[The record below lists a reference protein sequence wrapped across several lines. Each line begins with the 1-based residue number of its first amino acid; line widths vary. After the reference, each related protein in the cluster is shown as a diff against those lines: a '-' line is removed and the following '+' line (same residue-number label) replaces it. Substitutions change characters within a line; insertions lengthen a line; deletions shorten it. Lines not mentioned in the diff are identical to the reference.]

1 MKLSPKTRVG
11 ELLDAYPFL
20 LDFLPDYNKH
30 FEKLLNPVARATIAK
45 VATLEMAAQNNN
57 LDLKR
62 FLEDLRTAI
71 LENTGEELVIMFD
84 EELRARAKKIKSIL
98 AELHEKGPSS
108 RESLERRFAE
118 EIKDI
123 TPGEI
128 GEIEQEL
135 VREGMTPEDI
145 TSMCDLHVA
154 VMRSGL
160 ESSPDMPAGH
170 PVHTARLENRE
181 FEKLAR
187 TLSGLARE
195 LGKASLKEKAP
206 ALEKTL
212 SSLSLVEKH
221 YLRKEHELFPR
232 LEKHG
237 VTAPPQV
244 MWAVHDQVRALLKET
259 KGLLEKTSVKEFSE
273 KARKL
278 SATVLDMV
286 YKEEQILFPMAL
298 EHLSSQE
305 WLEIKRGEDEIGY
318 SLVTPGAD
326 WNPQTSPEPG
336 AQDGSIKKDLGEQGE
351 TMELNEFAE
360 NLKKNARLPL
370 SVGGLTLEQID
381 LMLKNLPVDIS
392 FVDEHDEL
400 RYYSD
405 TPERIFTRT
414 PGVIGRKV
422 QNCHPP
428 KSVHVV
434 QKIIDEFRKG
444 TKDVAEFW
452 IELSGKFI
460 HIRYFAM
467 RDSNGRYRGTLEV
480 SQDVTG
486 IRKLEGQKRLL
497 DWKE

>member
-1 MKLSPKTRVG
+1 
-11 ELLDAYPFL
+11 
-20 LDFLPDYNKH
+20 
-30 FEKLLNPVARATIAK
+30 
-45 VATLEMAAQNNN
+45 
-57 LDLKR
+57 
-62 FLEDLRTAI
+62 
-71 LENTGEELVIMFD
+71 
-84 EELRARAKKIKSIL
+84 
-98 AELHEKGPSS
+98 
-108 RESLERRFAE
+108 
-118 EIKDI
+118 
-123 TPGEI
+123 
-128 GEIEQEL
+128 
-135 VREGMTPEDI
+135 
-145 TSMCDLHVA
+145 
-154 VMRSGL
+154 
-160 ESSPDMPAGH
+160 
-170 PVHTARLENRE
+170 
-181 FEKLAR
+181 
-187 TLSGLARE
+187 
-195 LGKASLKEKAP
+195 
-206 ALEKTL
+206 
-212 SSLSLVEKH
+212 
-221 YLRKEHELFPR
+221 
-232 LEKHG
+232 
-237 VTAPPQV
+237 
-244 MWAVHDQVRALLKET
+244 
-259 KGLLEKTSVKEFSE
+259 
-273 KARKL
+273 
-278 SATVLDMV
+278 
-286 YKEEQILFPMAL
+286 
-298 EHLSSQE
+298 
-305 WLEIKRGEDEIGY
+305 
-318 SLVTPGAD
+318 
-326 WNPQTSPEPG
+326 
-336 AQDGSIKKDLGEQGE
+336 
-351 TMELNEFAE
+351 MELNEFAE